1 MQESPTAKGER
12 EKLLGERAAEL
23 SIKGLCGDYAMLHIL
38 CTISAE
44 NALNFPLIPFSGK
57 PNNLA
62 KKYMTLRFLGENF

>member
-38 CTISAE
+38 CTISA
-44 NALNFPLIPFSGK
+44 GK
-57 PNNLA
+57 R
-62 KKYMTLRFLGENF
+62 T